1 MRPDLILR
9 GGHIIDGSGAPG
21 FGGDV
26 AVAGGRIQEIGVV
39 PQVEGAEEIYTRGL
53 TVAPGFIDIHSHSDL
68 TLLVDPRALS
78 AVAQGV
84 TTEVVGNC
92 GHGCA
97 PITDPAIAKAAI
109 YGPVHA
115 AAFDWRSIAGYL
127 EKLEAARPAVNV
139 VTLVPNGQLRLAV
152 VGADRRAATPDEL
165 GRMEQLLA
173 EALEQGAAGFSTGL
187 EYAQEGG
194 ATEMEVT
201 ALCKVVARV
210 DGLYATH
217 TRDRDAHAVAA
228 VAEAVRTVRAA
239 GVRLQVS
246 HIVPRSGAEVTAQ
259 CLAVIDAARASGIA
273 AEFDMHTRT
282 FGFTHL
288 KNLLPGWV
296 LEGGADEI
304 AARLRD
310 GAARARIAAHRN
322 LITSLG
328 DWERVQ
334 LVHSDR
340 FEPLNGLS
348 FAEIG
353 RSWSVAPLDAALRI
367 LLGHVD
373 DILRPMVILQS
384 YSEDLL
390 RDTYAHPRCMVGS
403 DATTL
408 APTARSR
415 AKPSTAP
422 TPGLRGSTAAWCA
435 RSDCSRRR
443 RRSSDF
449 RRCPPVHSA
458 SAIAVCSRGAH
469 APISWRSIRRRSA
482 RPERSRH
489 PIDWRAACATSSSTV
504 S

>member
-173 EALEQGAAGFSTGL
+173 
-187 EYAQEGG
+187 
-194 ATEMEVT
+194 
-201 ALCKVVARV
+201 
-210 DGLYATH
+210 
-217 TRDRDAHAVAA
+217 
-228 VAEAVRTVRAA
+228 
-239 GVRLQVS
+239 
-246 HIVPRSGAEVTAQ
+246 
-259 CLAVIDAARASGIA
+259 
-273 AEFDMHTRT
+273 
-282 FGFTHL
+282 
-288 KNLLPGWV
+288 
-296 LEGGADEI
+296 
-304 AARLRD
+304 
-310 GAARARIAAHRN
+310 
-322 LITSLG
+322 
-328 DWERVQ
+328 
-334 LVHSDR
+334 
-340 FEPLNGLS
+340 
-348 FAEIG
+348 
-353 RSWSVAPLDAALRI
+353 
-367 LLGHVD
+367 
-373 DILRPMVILQS
+373 
-384 YSEDLL
+384 
-390 RDTYAHPRCMVGS
+390 
-403 DATTL
+403 
-408 APTARSR
+408 
-415 AKPSTAP
+415 
-422 TPGLRGSTAAWCA
+422 
-435 RSDCSRRR
+435 
-443 RRSSDF
+443 
-449 RRCPPVHSA
+449 
-458 SAIAVCSRGAH
+458 
-469 APISWRSIRRRSA
+469 
-482 RPERSRH
+482 
-489 PIDWRAACATSSSTV
+489 
-504 S
+504 

>member
-187 EYAQEGG
+187 EYA
-194 ATEMEVT
+194 
-201 ALCKVVARV
+201 K
-210 DGLYATH
+210 
-217 TRDRDAHAVAA
+217 
-228 VAEAVRTVRAA
+228 
-239 GVRLQVS
+239 
-246 HIVPRSGAEVTAQ
+246 
-259 CLAVIDAARASGIA
+259 
-273 AEFDMHTRT
+273 
-282 FGFTHL
+282 
-288 KNLLPGWV
+288 
-296 LEGGADEI
+296 
-304 AARLRD
+304 
-310 GAARARIAAHRN
+310 
-322 LITSLG
+322 
-328 DWERVQ
+328 
-334 LVHSDR
+334 
-340 FEPLNGLS
+340 
-348 FAEIG
+348 
-353 RSWSVAPLDAALRI
+353 VAP
-367 LLGHVD
+367 
-373 DILRPMVILQS
+373 
-384 YSEDLL
+384 
-390 RDTYAHPRCMVGS
+390 PRWKSPPC
-403 DATTL
+403 
-408 APTARSR
+408 ARS
-415 AKPSTAP
+415 S
-422 TPGLRGSTAAWCA
+422 RGSTGCTPRTHAIAM
-435 RSDCSRRR
+435 RTLSRPLRRR
-443 RRSSDF
+443 YARYGRPA
-449 RRCPPVHSA
+449 CA
-458 SAIAVCSRGAH
+458 S
-469 APISWRSIRRRSA
+469 
-482 RPERSRH
+482 RSRTSCH
-489 PIDWRAACATSSSTV
+489 ARAPR
-504 S
+504 